1 MEEMRKKVK
10 EILFLLNGY
19 SVSTAVDILK
29 LAIDR
34 LEVNSIVNIKK
45 EEK

>member
-1 MEEMRKKVK
+1 MDQIRAKVK

-19 SVSTAVDILK
+19 SVQTAEDILK
-29 LAIDR
+29 LAIDC
-34 LEVNSIVNIKK
+34 LEDNSIVNVKK

>member
-1 MEEMRKKVK
+1 MEEIRTKVK
-10 EILFLLNGY
+10 EILSLLNGY
-19 SVSTAVDILK
+19 SVQTAEDILK